1 MDFNASLRRAIKTGN
16 VILGQNNTEKCI
28 KEGKAQMIVVAG
40 NCPAAFKSKLS
51 GYENLFIHTFEG
63 SSVLLARRAVNPS
76 WLARLLLLPRANQIF
91 SRLRGYDMV
100 EVKLTEDC
108 MRLISQFESLTGAG
122 SRDCVVDERNARLIF
137 VINPGDMGL
146 AIGKK
151 GASIKKASEV
161 MGKKI
166 EVVEYNSNPEQF
178 IKNCFLPAQVTS
190 IIFEGEPE
198 EQTVQVEVTG

>member
-1 MDFNASLRRAIKTGN
+1 
-16 VILGQNNTEKCI
+16 
-28 KEGKAQMIVVAG
+28 
-40 NCPAAFKSKLS
+40 
-51 GYENLFIHTFEG
+51 
-63 SSVLLARRAVNPS
+63 
-76 WLARLLLLPRANQIF
+76 
-91 SRLRGYDMV
+91 MV

-122 SRDCVVDERNARLIF
+122 SRDCVVDDRNARLIF

-190 IIFEGEPE
+190 LVFDGEPDQ
-198 EQTVQVEVTG
+198 QTVEVEVRDEDRGIAIGKDGKNIFKAKKLAQRQHNIADVQILQKDIDCAAADEQPDEQSHL